1 MKVRMVISTLLVW
14 AMAACAAAAQ
24 TAPTSKTE
32 QTSSDEPTK
41 PASDEPKKPASKDEP
56 ARAKDEP
63 AWAKDEPAQPAPDQ
77 PARAAIP
84 DYYPLAVGN
93 RWHYQ
98 VDVGQ
103 SQKQEITLVIAEEE
117 TADGKPV
124 SRLEVFSDGVR
135 RQMTEHLMSNDKGIF
150 RVRIGGVTYNPPL
163 CILKYPLKP
172 GQSWITKTTAN
183 DGQQLTAIC
192 KQGAQQDI
200 QVPAGRF
207 RTIPCTI
214 EIDQQTPKGLMKIVN
229 TYWFAEKIGVVK
241 QKLDLN
247 GPVVEMEL
255 SKYEPPPQ

>member
-1 MKVRMVISTLLVW
+1 MKARTVISTLLVW
-14 AMAACAAAAQ
+14 AIAACAAAAQ
-24 TAPTSKTE
+24 TASTSKTE
-32 QTSSDEPTK
+32 QTPKDEPTK
-41 PASDEPKKPASKDEP
+41 SASDEPKKSASKDEP
-56 ARAKDEP
+56 ARPKDEP
-63 AWAKDEPAQPAPDQ
+63 ARPKGEPARPKDEPARVATPE
-77 PARAAIP
+77 
-84 DYYPLAVGN
+84 YYPLAVGT

-98 VDVGQ
+98 VDIGQ
-103 SQKQEITLVIAEEE
+103 PQKQEITLVIAEEE
-117 TADGKPV
+117 TLDGKPV

-135 RQMTEHLMSNDKGIF
+135 RQMTEHLMSNEKGIF

-183 DGQQLTAIC
+183 DGQQLTALC
-192 KQGAQQDI
+192 KQGAQQEI

-241 QKLDLN
+241 QKLELN
-247 GPVVEMEL
+247 GPSVVMEL
-255 SKYEPPPQ
+255 SKYEPPPE